1 MSSMNPM
8 DLLKNFQNIQSKM
21 HEAQQQLKEIRVTGS
36 AGGDMVRIEMTGEFQ
51 VTSVQISP
59 EAVDPNDIGM
69 LQDLMLAAFTNA
81 TSNVKEKIR
90 EEMSSLTGGMDLP
103 PGMFGS

>member
-1 MSSMNPM
+1 MNPM
-8 DLLKNFQNIQSKM
+8 DMLKNFQNIQSKIG
-21 HEAQQQLKEIRVTGS
+21 EAQEKLKEIRVTGT
-36 AGGDMVRIEMTGEFQ
+36 AGGDMVRVEMTGEFQ
-51 VTSVQISP
+51 VTSVEISS
-59 EAVDPNDIGM
+59 EAVDPNDIEM

-103 PGMFGS
+103 PGLLGS